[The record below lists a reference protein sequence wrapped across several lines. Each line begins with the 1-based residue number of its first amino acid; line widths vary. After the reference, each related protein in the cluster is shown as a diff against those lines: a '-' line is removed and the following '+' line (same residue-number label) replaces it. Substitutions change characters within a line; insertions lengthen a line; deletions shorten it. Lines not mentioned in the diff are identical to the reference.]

1 MHNTRQ
7 LAYTITSFNTWL
19 SELSYPP
26 DSASHRLWQPRLD
39 ALYKLARPTSS
50 IQNLDTALGKCSCIK
65 EAWEV
70 YFFGRLTYSPLIS
83 VPAIDTLAPKISK
96 RCPQAVRSALRA
108 PNVVVDGGTVRVE
121 DMDAFDAAIG
131 FIAMAI
137 GPGNAVVALRSGFR
151 VQGDVDEELFRT
163 GLNLILAAADPGDV
177 VWRLSEF
184 RGLGD
189 LRLEIV
195 KMVAHELDA
204 DIGGMVRAED
214 MPVMM
219 DWEDVWRTWSKNVL
233 RKYGA
238 RSS

>member
-1 MHNTRQ
+1 M
-7 LAYTITSFNTWL
+7 
-19 SELSYPP
+19 
-26 DSASHRLWQPRLD
+26 
-39 ALYKLARPTSS
+39 
-50 IQNLDTALGKCSCIK
+50 
-65 EAWEV
+65 
-70 YFFGRLTYSPLIS
+70 
-83 VPAIDTLAPKISK
+83 
-96 RCPQAVRSALRA
+96 
-108 PNVVVDGGTVRVE
+108 RVE